1 MIQFSRVAARAP
13 GGGVVFFVP
22 TFLKR
27 GGSAIAANMLSA
39 VSAAILIGLFFAP
52 TQRQAAIA
60 AWVGVAILVFGVGIL
75 S

>member
-1 MIQFSRVAARAP
+1 MIQFSRAAARAP

-22 TFLKR
+22 AFLKR
-27 GGSAIAANMLSA
+27 AIAANMLSA